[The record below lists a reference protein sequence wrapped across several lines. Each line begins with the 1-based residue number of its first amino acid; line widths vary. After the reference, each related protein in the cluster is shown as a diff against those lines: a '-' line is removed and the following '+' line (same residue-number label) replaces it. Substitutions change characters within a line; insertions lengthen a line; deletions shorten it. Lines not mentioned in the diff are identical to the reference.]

1 MNPNKKIILS
11 KEQQM
16 YIKNEDPEEYKKY
29 REMFREN
36 SIIIPPIII
45 HGTKSDLH
53 RHYVREFLGRFFT
66 NPKR

>member
-36 SIIIPPIII
+36 SIII